1 MPVRRSPDRGD
12 RALVARL
19 VAAQAGVPVDA
30 EHLLR
35 GVEREVMKDGR
46 SLSPRDRGAVIGGA
60 G

>member
-1 MPVRRSPDRGD
+1 M
-12 RALVARL
+12 
-19 VAAQAGVPVDA
+19 AAQAGVPVDA